1 MAHVNR
7 RPDGRWRAR
16 YRDPAGREHSRH
28 FNRKL
33 DAVRWLDEIAT
44 SLVTGQYVDP
54 NAGKMLFKDYAEKW
68 RAAQVHRPT
77 SQAHVETML
86 RRHAYPYFGKRPM
99 ASVLPGEIQAWVRKL
114 GDGDPA
120 TGRRGLA
127 PATVGVIHGISSGV
141 FKSAVRDRMIMANPC
156 EGTRLPKVE
165 RPRVVPPST
174 EQVEALHDAMPKEL
188 QALIVLAA
196 GTGMRQGELLGLTV
210 DRIDFDR
217 RELHVDRQ
225 LITDSWTRT
234 RFGPTKTRAS
244 NRTIPLPQVVVDAL
258 AEHVGTFPL
267 GRDGLVFTLD
277 GEPITRQ
284 LFGHVWRPA
293 ARAAGIPQGKGVH
306 LLRHYYASLLIRYGE
321 SIKTVQARLGHAT
334 AAETLDT
341 YSHLWPDSADRTR
354 EAIDEAFGNRVTP
367 TAVPPDPTNL
377 SASHPTLPEREAP
390 PDESLRRSQ
399 ERHRAHQ
406 QRPWGNG
413 RPNPQGP
420 AR

>member
-1 MAHVNR
+1 MRTA
-7 RPDGRWRAR
+7 
-16 YRDPAGREHSRH
+16 
-28 FNRKL
+28 L
-33 DAVRWLDEIAT
+33 
-44 SLVTGQYVDP
+44 
-54 NAGKMLFKDYAEKW
+54 
-68 RAAQVHRPT
+68 RPT
-77 SQAHVETML
+77 RYLFPLIFSGVPINGSSSPRLRLVRRTIWL
-86 RRHAYPYFGKRPM
+86 RRQVAD
-99 ASVLPGEIQAWVRKL
+99 Q
-114 GDGDPA
+114 
-120 TGRRGLA
+120 TG
-127 PATVGVIHGISSGV
+127 
-141 FKSAVRDRMIMANPC
+141 
-156 EGTRLPKVE
+156 
-165 RPRVVPPST
+165 
-174 EQVEALHDAMPKEL
+174 
-188 QALIVLAA
+188 
-196 GTGMRQGELLGLTV
+196 
-210 DRIDFDR
+210 
-217 RELHVDRQ
+217 
-225 LITDSWTRT
+225 
-234 RFGPTKTRAS
+234 GPTKTQAS

-258 AEHVGTFPL
+258 AEHVATFPL

-293 ARAAGIPQGKGVH
+293 ARVAGIPQGKGVH

-367 TAVPPDPTNL
+367 TAVPPDLTNL